1 MKNKKTKLDEKEM
14 LKLIKKFIPNF
25 ETLRDVEIEN
35 GGRII
40 TLKSVYKENNK
51 QRYISL
57 AKKLEEC
64 TEYDP
69 CKSMACAKC
78 QRTRRL
84 QILSKWLSFFLENKG
99 YKMAT
104 LIIYKDMTPNKKLS
118 QMDIDALSQRLNKT
132 IRRIGFEKPVIGGF
146 DMDYHNYTHDSKGS
160 HWMPHFHLLVPNE
173 PEKLERL
180 RSYMLRPQNLYARKG
195 RKNRPIRIDDID
207 NVASALSYCVT
218 GMWLEI
224 AWFINEDGKL
234 KKFKNKRRIL
244 DKRVFA
250 KSLIKLNRLKA
261 SQLNFGVNVQKR

>member
-1 MKNKKTKLDEKEM
+1 MKNKKTILDEKEIM
-14 LKLIKKFIPNF
+14 KYIPDFETQNDAEKENRERIKILESVFKKNGKIGCIFLSLKLAAC
-25 ETLRDVEIEN
+25 T
-35 GGRII
+35 
-40 TLKSVYKENNK
+40 KEV
-51 QRYISL
+51 
-57 AKKLEEC
+57 
-64 TEYDP
+64 P
-69 CKSMACAKC
+69 CKNMACAKC
-78 QRTRRL
+78 QRKRRL
-84 QILSKWLSFFLENKG
+84 DFLKKWLPFLLENEG

-104 LIIYKDMTPNKKLS
+104 LIIYKDMTPNRKLLK
-118 QMDIDALSQRLNKT
+118 MDIDSLRQSLDKN

-146 DMDYHNYTHDSKGS
+146 DMDYHNYTHDSKDS

-173 PEKLERL
+173 PEKLEKL

-224 AWFINEDGKL
+224 PWFINKDGEL
-234 KKFKNKRRIL
+234 KKFKNKRRIK

-250 KSLIKLNRLKA
+250 KSLIRLNRLKA

>member
-1 MKNKKTKLDEKEM
+1 MKNKKTILNEKEIM
-14 LKLIKKFIPNF
+14 KYIPDFETQDDTEKENKERIKILESVFRKNGKIGCIFLSLKL
-25 ETLRDVEIEN
+25 
-35 GGRII
+35 
-40 TLKSVYKENNK
+40 
-51 QRYISL
+51 
-57 AKKLEEC
+57 AAC
-64 TEYDP
+64 TEEVP
-69 CKSMACAKC
+69 CKNMACAKC
-78 QRTRRL
+78 QRKRRL
-84 QILSKWLSFFLENKG
+84 DFLKKWLPFLLENEG

-104 LIIYKDMTPNKKLS
+104 LIIYKDMTSNKKLLK
-118 QMDIDALSQRLNKT
+118 MDVDSSRQSLDKI

-146 DMDYHNYTHDSKGS
+146 DMDYHNYTHDSEGS

-173 PEKLERL
+173 PEKLEKL

-195 RKNRPIRIDDID
+195 RRNRPIRIDDID

-224 AWFINEDGKL
+224 PWFINKDGEL
-234 KKFKNKRRIL
+234 KKFKNKRRIK